1 MKYNNRNNQENE
13 KNEKMKKMLKRGAGV
28 SLCAV
33 LAGGMVIGGMDG
45 FSPFAGWNQTQVSA
59 QTQEEPVLLQT
70 KSGETDEDSN
80 TEQTAARGGMDVT
93 DIVEKAMPSVV
104 SITTKSLQE
113 VQNYFGM
120 FQYGNGKNYAPQQEV
135 EGSGSGIII
144 GKKDDE
150 LLIATNNHVIEDA
163 ETVSVSFIDGASCE
177 ASVKGFDEDRDLAVV
192 SVKLEDIGD
201 DTMDAISI
209 ATIGDSDELKV
220 GEQVVAIGNAL
231 GYGQS
236 VTTGIVSAKNRRMD
250 EGTEITGGDDSDSDD
265 GVNLI
270 QTDAAINPG
279 NSGGALLNMNGE
291 VVGINSAKLAST
303 AIEGMGYSIAISDV
317 ADVLED
323 LMNATPRE
331 KVEDGA
337 HGILGITGTSV
348 SDEAA
353 ELYGMPKG
361 VYVKEVTEGGAA
373 EKAGIKVNAIITQFD
388 GKRVKTID
396 ELVELL
402 QYYKAGEEVE
412 VIYKVVDGDGYIEK
426 TATVTLDENPDAGKE
441 AEEDASDQKDDGE
454 SDKSIVDEWEEE
466 QNGEADIREFF
477 EQFQ

>member
-1 MKYNNRNNQENE
+1 
-13 KNEKMKKMLKRGAGV
+13 
-28 SLCAV
+28 
-33 LAGGMVIGGMDG
+33 
-45 FSPFAGWNQTQVSA
+45 
-59 QTQEEPVLLQT
+59 
-70 KSGETDEDSN
+70 
-80 TEQTAARGGMDVT
+80 
-93 DIVEKAMPSVV
+93 
-104 SITTKSLQE
+104 
-113 VQNYFGM
+113 
-120 FQYGNGKNYAPQQEV
+120 
-135 EGSGSGIII
+135 
-144 GKKDDE
+144 
-150 LLIATNNHVIEDA
+150 
-163 ETVSVSFIDGASCE
+163 
-177 ASVKGFDEDRDLAVV
+177 
-192 SVKLEDIGD
+192 
-201 DTMDAISI
+201 
-209 ATIGDSDELKV
+209 
-220 GEQVVAIGNAL
+220 
-231 GYGQS
+231 
-236 VTTGIVSAKNRRMD
+236 
-250 EGTEITGGDDSDSDD
+250 
-265 GVNLI
+265 
-270 QTDAAINPG
+270 
-279 NSGGALLNMNGE
+279 
-291 VVGINSAKLAST
+291 
-303 AIEGMGYSIAISDV
+303 
-317 ADVLED
+317 
-323 LMNATPRE
+323 MNATPRE